1 MHISISEWSNLQSS
15 YQTTNLFDLLISLTF
30 RQRDNMCHVPKIKV
44 SEAISRHSKIVL
56 FVNDNPGIFHPTNRG
71 FEDPGI
77 VLGFVGWN
85 RWSSFRC
92 TDVQNMG
99 PGVDSPVCFKR
110 KRWPVGKLHRLLHW
124 TDLWKIFFT
133 DIISPLKNWEKRWS
147 FRIRG
152 SHLNLHECHWQ
163 IGRGEAVSDP
173 SAGLNR
179 PMECER
185 REARSHGWYQS
196 SFMCKDKKWHG
207 YLVCMCALPLFL
219 ENICNKQWTH
229 KNAAYNNKNPLKHSS
244 NFWILWLMFGF
255 SRLWADFFWK
265 DSRGEA
271 EALKFTRVLRFTRS
285 GW

>member
-77 VLGFVGWN
+77 VLGFVG
-85 RWSSFRC
+85 FTVKFFQVYRC
-92 TDVQNMG
+92 TEHHG
-99 PGVDSPVCFKR
+99 TWC
-110 KRWPVGKLHRLLHW
+110 W
-124 TDLWKIFFT
+124 FT
-133 DIISPLKNWEKRWS
+133 SLFQEEKVASWETPSASPLNRPVKDFFHGHHFSTKKLGKRCWS

-219 ENICNKQWTH
+219 ENICNKHWTH
-229 KNAAYNNKNPLKHSS
+229 KNATYNKKSP
-244 NFWILWLMFGF
+244 
-255 SRLWADFFWK
+255 
-265 DSRGEA
+265 E
-271 EALKFTRVLRFTRS
+271 T
-285 GW
+285 

>member
-56 FVNDNPGIFHPTNRG
+56 FVNDNPGIFHPNRG
-71 FEDPGI
+71 LLTDPGI
-77 VLGFVGWN
+77 VGFVGWN

-92 TDVQNMG
+92 DVQNMG
-99 PGVDSPVCFKR
+99 PEGTWCWFTSLFFFSR
-110 KRWPVGKLHRLLHW
+110 GKGGQLGNSIGFS
-124 TDLWKIFFT
+124 IFFRPVKDFFHGHHFST
-133 DIISPLKNWEKRWS
+133 KKLGKRCWS

-163 IGRGEAVSDP
+163 IGGGEAVSDP

-196 SFMCKDKKWHG
+196 RFMCKDKKWHG

-219 ENICNKQWTH
+219 ENICNKHWTH
-229 KNAAYNNKNPLKHSS
+229 KNATYNKKSP
-244 NFWILWLMFGF
+244 
-255 SRLWADFFWK
+255 
-265 DSRGEA
+265 E
-271 EALKFTRVLRFTRS
+271 T
-285 GW
+285 